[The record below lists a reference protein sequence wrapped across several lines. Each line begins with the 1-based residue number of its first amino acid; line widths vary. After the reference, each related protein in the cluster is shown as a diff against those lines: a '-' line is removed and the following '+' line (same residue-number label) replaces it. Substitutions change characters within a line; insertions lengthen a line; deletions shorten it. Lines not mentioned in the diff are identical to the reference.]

1 MNNRH
6 PCGGCTRR
14 CVAVVA
20 AAVALALH
28 GGGAA
33 ATELGG
39 SSYPVGVELGY
50 GDILPPGFYNL
61 GYFNHGEASSI
72 KGSSGD
78 DLGWARY
85 HVRSDTLSYRM
96 QYVWSTTLLDAGVE
110 TAMVFPFPAI
120 DLQRQ
125 VSTALPD
132 ASGNRFGLADPLIAP
147 VRLAWK
153 GDSVNQSVALEVVAP
168 LGAYAVDAK
177 VNTGR
182 NYWQFAPAYAA
193 TWRPLPQA
201 VLAAK
206 LRYGINT
213 TNGATRY
220 TSGNELTLEYSAGW
234 KFTPELTLGIQG
246 YFFRQTSDDLLD
258 GEPTSAANGKLVGTG
273 IGNRG
278 SADSIGPFLGYRAS
292 PQFGLTAKLQQDF
305 DVKNRPVF
313 TRLWLQALLPF

>member
-1 MNNRH
+1 MKTN
-6 PCGGCTRR
+6 PW
-14 CVAVVA
+14 VVA
-20 AAVALALH
+20 ALLVCA
-28 GGGAA
+28 GAA
-33 ATELGG
+33 DATEGGG

-50 GDILPPGFYNL
+50 GDLLPPGFYNL
-61 GYFNHGEASSI
+61 GYYSHADASSI
-72 KGSSGD
+72 HGESGR
-78 DLGWARY
+78 DLGWTKF
-85 HVRSDTLSYRM
+85 HVRADTLSYRA
-96 QYVWSTTLLDAGVE
+96 QYVWSLTLAGAGVE
-110 TAMVFPFPAI
+110 SALVLPFPSI
-120 DLQRQ
+120 DLERQ
-125 VSTALPD
+125 IAPALPD
-132 ASGNRFGLADPLIAP
+132 AGGSRTGLTDPLIIPA
-147 VRLAWK
+147 RLAWA
-153 GDSVNQSVALEVVAP
+153 GTTVNQSVVLEIIAP
-168 LGAYAVDAK
+168 LGAYDVGAK

-234 KFTPELTLGIQG
+234 KFTPELTLGVQG